1 MAPTVGAGIV
11 RCRYT
16 MGIETWVG
24 IASDNNKHNNNNMNI
39 NNNGNWQ
46 AHVGINNKHQRE
58 ASSSEKPSRVP
69 IRQ

>member
-1 MAPTVGAGIV
+1 
-11 RCRYT
+11 